1 MTSDADGATRAS
13 RRWPDRVDRRTVGD
27 HGGAQPDAGPIGVPV
42 VDLHDRL
49 DVHGPTVAGRGQCPS
64 TGARP
69 IHSLGSDLFPGS
81 SDGDGRRVS
90 STTDLGAHGER
101 IAAAYLTD
109 VGLRLLDRNWRC
121 REGELDI
128 VAREG
133 DALVFCEVKTRRGT
147 GYGHPVEAVTV
158 TKQRR
163 LRVLAQ
169 RWLAA
174 HDEHAPDLRFDVV
187 GVLVRPS
194 QPALVTH
201 LRAAFS

>member
-1 MTSDADGATRAS
+1 MPAS
-13 RRWPDRVDRRTVGD
+13 TE
-27 HGGAQPDAGPIGVPV
+27 
-42 VDLHDRL
+42 L
-49 DVHGPTVAGRGQCPS
+49 
-64 TGARP
+64 GAR
-69 IHSLGSDLFPGS
+69 
-81 SDGDGRRVS
+81 
-90 STTDLGAHGER
+90 GES

-133 DALVFCEVKTRRGT
+133 PAIVFCEVKTRRAL
-147 GYGHPVEAVTV
+147 GYGHPVEAVTPV
-158 TKQRR
+158 KQRR

-187 GVLVRPS
+187 GVLVRPTG
-194 QPALVTH
+194 PALVTH
-201 LRAAFS
+201 LRAAFT